1 MKKLINEKRFKSAK
15 KAKNYFQNKI
25 AQIGLPQ
32 YTLFSIYAIITGA
45 IVGLGAVFFHK
56 SIDFVTE
63 LFFNYGSEKL
73 YFLGA
78 GAVILF
84 PIIGM
89 IIQSLMTSYSPVTAQ
104 KRGVSEVI
112 KAVATRGGFI
122 RLRTTIFHFIAPVI
136 NIGSGGT
143 VGPEGPAAQIGAGLA
158 SKFSELVGISDS
170 KRRMFTAA
178 GSGAAIAAVFNSPL
192 AGIFFAL
199 EIVLLN
205 DFQTVTFS
213 AMILASVTASAISR
227 IFLGNHP
234 AFQFVHHSFS
244 DYGQLYLFAILGIV
258 SGIFSLIY
266 ISYSDSVN
274 KLFKNYFLKKYPRWI
289 SMSVVGAIV
298 GISGYFYHDIFGIG
312 YAAMN
317 AMLANAI
324 TWKIILILMV
334 LKFLLVPLILGSGGF
349 GGVFAPT
356 LFIGGCFG
364 YLFALAFK
372 YFWGVDADPITFS
385 LVGMGALLGGIN
397 SIPITA
403 ILLIFEMTKDYSFM
417 LPLMLAVVISTT
429 IVQLSMKGSSIHIK
443 HLESLGYNIIQ
454 GKRADILQAIQ
465 VKEIMREDVVLIS
478 GDTKLPVLMNRLL
491 ESHHGTFY
499 TINGE
504 GKITGAISENE
515 IRPIIT
521 EYEQLKSVLIAED
534 VARKNI
540 IMVNE
545 NDSLDKILKLF
556 GNRNVDEFL
565 VVSADN
571 PSKIIGTVWRQDLI
585 SAYNRESLKYNLAD
599 GLAHEIKKVDKSNV
613 SRVAKGY
620 SIVEKKVKSDFVG
633 RTLAEIKLRNKYGL
647 EVLMIKQNLSPF
659 DDEEES
665 DKIIMP
671 DPNYVLQSEDTLVL
685 FGQDIQLKQTQNWD

>member
-1 MKKLINEKRFKSAK
+1 MNKIIREKRFRTAK
-15 KAKNYFQNKI
+15 KTKSYLQNKI
-25 AQIGLPQ
+25 ARVGLPQ
-32 YTLFSIYAIITGA
+32 YTLFSIYAIIVGA
-45 IVGLGAVFFHK
+45 LVGLGAVFFHK

-63 LFFNYGSEKL
+63 LFFNYGTEKL

-89 IIQSLMTSYSPVTAQ
+89 IIQSIMTSYSPVTAQ

-122 RLRTTIFHFIAPVI
+122 RMRTTIFHFIAPVI

-143 VGPEGPAAQIGAGLA
+143 VGPEGPAAQLGAGLA
-158 SKFSELVGISDS
+158 SKFGELVGISDS
-170 KRRMFTAA
+170 KRRMVTAA

-205 DFQTVTFS
+205 DFQSVTFS

-227 IFLGNHP
+227 IFLGNQP

-244 DYGQLYLFAILGIV
+244 DYGQLYLFAILGIAA
-258 SGIFSLIY
+258 GIFSLVY
-266 ISYSDSVN
+266 ISYSESVAG
-274 KLFKNYFLKKYPRWI
+274 LFKNYFHKKFPRWV
-289 SMSVVGAIV
+289 SMAVVGAIV

-317 AMLANAI
+317 SMLANAI

-334 LKFLLVPLILGSGGF
+334 LKFLLVPLILSSGGF

-364 YLFALAFK
+364 YLFAIAFK
-372 YFWGVDADPITFS
+372 HFAGIDVDPITFS
-385 LVGMGALLGGIN
+385 LVGMGAVLGGIN

-417 LPLMLAVVISTT
+417 LPLMLAVVLSST
-429 IVQLSMKGSSIHIK
+429 IVQLVMKGSSIHVR
-443 HLESLGYNIIQ
+443 HLESLGYNIIE
-454 GKRADILQAIQ
+454 GKRADILQSIK
-465 VKEIMREDVVLIS
+465 VKEIIRQDVVLIPEN
-478 GDTKLPVLMNRLL
+478 TKLPLLMNQMLD
-491 ESHHGTFY
+491 SHHGSFY
-499 TINGE
+499 TVNTD
-504 GKITGAISENE
+504 GKITGAITENE

-521 EYEQLKSVLIAED
+521 EYEQLKSMLIAGD
-534 VARKNI
+534 IARKNI

-545 NDSLDKILKLF
+545 NDNLDAILKLF
-556 GNRNVDEFL
+556 GNRNVEEFP
-565 VVSADN
+565 VVSAEN
-571 PSKIIGTVWRQDLI
+571 SQKVIGTIWRQDLI

-599 GLAHEIKKVDKSNV
+599 GLAHEIKKVDKSNI

-620 SIVEKKVKSDFVG
+620 AIIEKKVSGKFAG
-633 RTLAEIKLRNKYGL
+633 KTLSEIKLRNKYDL
-647 EVLMIKQNLSPF
+647 EVLMIKKKLSPF
-659 DDEEES
+659 DDEESS
-665 DKIIMP
+665 DNIIMP
-671 DPNYVLQSEDTLVL
+671 DPNYILNADDTLVL
-685 FGQDIQLKQTQNWD
+685 FGQDEKLKQTEDWS